1 VSELFNQLSPA
12 KLERLAL
19 LAEVAKRDKEAK
31 YMLIVLAFL
40 GVLFV
45 CEVVYI
51 LFKREL

>member
-1 VSELFNQLSPA
+1 MSDWRTVSTGGE
-12 KLERLAL
+12 
-19 LAEVAKRDKEAK
+19 AEVAKRDKEAK